1 MPITD
6 PGAGINNLF
15 NKQGL
20 CMKKLHLFILKT
32 YTGPLISTFF
42 VVVFIL
48 LMQFLWKYIDDLI
61 GKGLE
66 FSVIAELLLYTSA
79 GLVPLA
85 LPLAILLSSLMTF
98 GNMGE
103 NFELTA
109 LKSAGIS
116 LQRIMRPLIIL
127 TIIISVGAF
136 YFSNHILPY
145 TNLKMRSLLF
155 DVQQQRPEMQ
165 IREGIFYNGIEN
177 YSIRI
182 ADKNHRTNMMY
193 NIKIYDHSDRRGN
206 LKVTVADS
214 GFMRITSDKGY
225 LVTTLYSGYNYEEM
239 EERARQMKNRSY
251 PHRNDRFDEQTLYIE
266 LSGFDLQRTD
276 EEAFRHNS
284 QMMNISQLD
293 STTDSLSVSLGKEVN
308 EHTRGMVKSYFFKKE
323 ALLLRDSVPADARR
337 PADIWSLEKEQ
348 TLDQKRRALD
358 QAAVDARM
366 VRNQIISTKINF
378 DWQNKRIRRYEME
391 WHRKFTLSFACFI
404 FFFIGAP
411 LGAIIRKGG
420 LGMPV
425 VISVLFFVLYYVIDI
440 SAQKFVKELVIPAF
454 PGMWISSFIL
464 LPAGIFLT
472 YKATTDSAIMNTDT
486 YLNLLRKLFNVVRKP
501 VKFILPDTAP
511 GNENSTGLQ

>member
-1 MPITD
+1 
-6 PGAGINNLF
+6 
-15 NKQGL
+15 
-20 CMKKLHLFILKT
+20 MKKLHLFVLRI
-32 YTGPLISTFF
+32 YAGPLVSTFF
-42 VVVFIL
+42 VVVFVL

-66 FSVIAELLLYTSA
+66 LGVIAELLLYTSA

-109 LKSAGIS
+109 IKSAGIS
-116 LQRIMRPLIIL
+116 LQRIMSPLIIL
-127 TIIISVGAF
+127 TILMSVGAF
-136 YFSNHILPY
+136 YFSNNVLPY
-145 TNLKMRSLLF
+145 TNLKMRSLLY

-165 IREGIFYNGIEN
+165 IREGIFYNGIDN
-177 YSIRI
+177 YSILI
-182 ADKNHRTNMMY
+182 SQKNHRTNMMY
-193 NIKIYDHSDRRGN
+193 DIKIYDHTDRRGN

-214 GFMRITSDKGY
+214 GFMRITEDKGF
-225 LVTTLYSGYNYEEM
+225 LITTLYNGYNYEEM
-239 EERARQMKNRSY
+239 QDRSRQNRDRTF
-251 PHRNDRFDEQTLYIE
+251 PHRNDRYDEQVMIIE

-284 QMMNISQLD
+284 QMMNLGQLEM
-293 STTDSLSVSLGKEVN
+293 TTDSLNEVMSKAVG
-308 EHTRGMVKSYFFKKE
+308 EHTQTMIKSSFFKKE
-323 ALLLRDSVPADARR
+323 TSRFIPRDDSVKNIQREPV
-337 PADIWSLEKEQ
+337 DIHTYEGRLTS
-348 TLDQKRRALD
+348 DQKRRALD
-358 QAAVDARM
+358 QAMVDARLA
-366 VRNQIISTKINF
+366 RNQIISTRTHF
-378 DWQNKRIRRYEME
+378 DWQNKRIRRFEME

-440 SAQKFVKELVIPAF
+440 SAQKFVKELVLPPF

-464 LPAGIFLT
+464 LPMGIFLT
-472 YKATTDSAIMNTDT
+472 YKATTDSVIMNTET
-486 YLNLLRKLFNVVRKP
+486 YFNLYKKISSAVSRFLKRFSR
-501 VKFILPDTAP
+501 
-511 GNENSTGLQ
+511 

>member
-1 MPITD
+1 
-6 PGAGINNLF
+6 
-15 NKQGL
+15 
-20 CMKKLHLFILKT
+20 MKKLHLFVIKT

-61 GKGLE
+61 GKGLDIA
-66 FSVIAELLLYTSA
+66 VISELLLYTSA

-98 GNMGE
+98 GNLGE

-116 LQRIMRPLIIL
+116 LQRIMIPLIIL
-127 TIIISVGAF
+127 TILISIGAF
-136 YFSNHILPY
+136 YFSNNVLPY
-145 TNLKMRSLLF
+145 TNLKMRSLLY
-155 DVQQQRPEMQ
+155 DIQQQRPEMQ

-177 YSIRI
+177 YSIKI
-182 ADKNHRTNMMY
+182 ADKNYRTNMMY
-193 NIKIYDHSDRRGN
+193 DIKIYDHSERRGN

-214 GFMRITSDKGY
+214 GFMRITEDKRY
-225 LVTTLYSGYNYEEM
+225 LVTTLYKGYNYEEM
-239 EERARQMKNRSY
+239 EERARQRKDNSF
-251 PHRNDRFDEQTLYIE
+251 PHRNDKFDEQLLRIE
-266 LSGFDLQRTD
+266 LTGFDLERTD

-284 QMMNISQLD
+284 QMMNISQLE
-293 STTDSLSVSLGKEVN
+293 STTDSLGVN
-308 EHTRGMVKSYFFKKE
+308 LSKQVDEHTDVMMKSSFFKKE
-323 ALLLRDSVPADARR
+323 NQLAYGDDDYFKPDRETF
-337 PADIWSLEKEQ
+337 DIIELEKNLAQDE
-348 TLDQKRRALD
+348 RRGAWN
-358 QAAVDARM
+358 QATVDARL
-366 VRNQIISTKINF
+366 VRNQIISTKTNF
-378 DWQNKRIRRYEME
+378 VWQNKRIRRYEME

-425 VISVLFFVLYYVIDI
+425 VVSVLFFVLYYVIDI

-454 PGMWISSFIL
+454 PGMWISSIIL

-472 YKATTDSAIMNTDT
+472 YKATTDSVIMNTET
-486 YLNLLRKLFNVVRKP
+486 YFNFFKQISSYFNKIINKLISKP
-501 VKFILPDTAP
+501 EPKYETPP
-511 GNENSTGLQ
+511 GL

>member
-1 MPITD
+1 
-6 PGAGINNLF
+6 
-15 NKQGL
+15 
-20 CMKKLHLFILKT
+20 MKKLHLFVIKT
-32 YTGPLISTFF
+32 YAGPLISTFF

-66 FSVIAELLLYTSA
+66 FAVIAELLLYTSA
-79 GLVPLA
+79 SLVPLA

-98 GNMGE
+98 GSMGE

-116 LQRIMRPLIIL
+116 LQRIMSPLIVL
-127 TIIISVGAF
+127 TIVMSIGAF
-136 YFSNHILPY
+136 YFSNNVLPY
-145 TNLKMRSLLF
+145 TNLKMRSLLY

-165 IREGIFYNGIEN
+165 IREGIFYNGIDD
-177 YSIRI
+177 YSIKISGR
-182 ADKNHRTNMMY
+182 NYRTNMMY
-193 NIKIYDHSDRRGN
+193 DIKIYDHSLGRGN

-214 GFMRITSDKGY
+214 GFMRITEDKGY
-225 LVTTLYSGYNYEEM
+225 LVTTLYHGYNYEEM
-239 EERARQMKNRSY
+239 EERARQTKQRTF
-251 PHRNDRFDEQTLYIE
+251 PHRRDNFDEQVLIIE

-284 QMMNISQLD
+284 QMMNLTQLD
-293 STTDSLSVSLGKEVN
+293 STMDSLSLILTERVD
-308 EHTRGMVKSYFFKKE
+308 EHTENMVKSAFFKRE
-323 ALLLRDSVPADARR
+323 AFQRERGGTVDPVNRIPVNIGEIENNL
-337 PADIWSLEKEQ
+337 
-348 TLDQKRRALD
+348 TNDQRIRSWD
-358 QAAVDARM
+358 QAAVDARL
-366 VRNQIISTKINF
+366 VRNQIISTKTDF
-378 DWQNKRIRRYEME
+378 DWRNKRIRRYEME

-420 LGMPV
+420 LGMPA
-425 VISVLFFVLYYVIDI
+425 VISVLFFVIYYVIDI

-472 YKATTDSAIMNTDT
+472 YKATTDSVILNIETYYNFFKRIYLSLNKFAI
-486 YLNLLRKLFNVVRKP
+486 
-501 VKFILPDTAP
+501 KFKVGVFGELKKT
-511 GNENSTGLQ
+511 

>member
-1 MPITD
+1 
-6 PGAGINNLF
+6 
-15 NKQGL
+15 
-20 CMKKLHLFILKT
+20 MKKLHLFVLKT
-32 YTGPLISTFF
+32 YTGPLVSTFF

-116 LQRIMRPLIIL
+116 LQRIMSPLILL
-127 TIIISVGAF
+127 TIIISIGAF
-136 YFSNHILPY
+136 YFSNNVLPY
-145 TNLKMRSLLF
+145 TNLKMRSLLW

-165 IREGIFYNGIEN
+165 IREGIFYNGIDN
-177 YSIRI
+177 YRIKI
-182 ADKNHRTNMMY
+182 ADRNYRTNMMY
-193 NIKIYDHSDRRGN
+193 DIKIYDHSDKRGN
-206 LKVTVADS
+206 TKVTVADS
-214 GFMRITSDKGY
+214 GFMRITQDKGF
-225 LVTTLYSGYNYEEM
+225 LVTTLFNGSNYQEM
-239 EERARQMKNRSY
+239 EDRARQKKDRTF
-251 PHRNDRFDEQTLYIE
+251 PHRMDIFTEQTLHIE

-276 EEAFRHNS
+276 EELFRQNS
-284 QMMNISQLD
+284 QMMNLSQLD
-293 STTDSLSVSLGKEVN
+293 STTDSLSQVFSKDVK
-308 EHTRGMVKSYFFKKE
+308 EHTENILISSFFKRESYMGINGGDTQK
-323 ALLLRDSVPADARR
+323 
-337 PADIWSLEKEQ
+337 PADIWTLEEDQEYEQ
-348 TLDQKRRALD
+348 RRRALD
-358 QAAVDARM
+358 QAAVEARM
-366 VRNQIISTKINF
+366 VRNKIISTKTQF
-378 DWQNKRIRRYEME
+378 EWRNKVIRRYEME

-454 PGMWISSFIL
+454 PGMWISSIIL

-472 YKATTDSAIMNTDT
+472 YKATTDSVIMNTET
-486 YLNLLRKLFNVVRKP
+486 YSNFFKQRFNSLNS
-501 VKFILPDTAP
+501 FIRHMMPKSRP
-511 GNENSTGLQ
+511 GI

>member
-1 MPITD
+1 
-6 PGAGINNLF
+6 
-15 NKQGL
+15 
-20 CMKKLHLFILKT
+20 MKKLHLFVLRT
-32 YTGPLISTFF
+32 YTGPLVATFF
-42 VVVFIL
+42 VVVFVL

-66 FSVIAELLLYTSA
+66 FSVVAELLLYTSA

-116 LQRIMRPLIIL
+116 LQRIMSPLIIM
-127 TIIISVGAF
+127 TVIISVGAF
-136 YFSNHILPY
+136 YFSNNFLPY
-145 TNLKMRSLLF
+145 TNLKMRSLLY

-165 IREGIFYNGIEN
+165 IREGLFYNGIDN
-177 YSIRI
+177 YSIKV
-182 ADKNHRTNMMY
+182 AGKNHRTNMMY
-193 NIKIYDHSDRRGN
+193 DLKIYDHSSRRGN

-214 GFMRITSDKGY
+214 GFMRITEDKGH
-225 LVTTLYSGYNYEEM
+225 LVTTLYNGYNYEEM
-239 EERARQMKNRSY
+239 EDRARQRRDRTF
-251 PHRNDRFDEQTLYIE
+251 PHRNDRFEEQVMIIE

-284 QMMNISQLD
+284 QMMNLSQLEM
-293 STTDSLSVSLGKEVN
+293 TTDSLNQVMSSQVTD
-308 EHTRGMVKSYFFKKE
+308 HTTTMIQSSFFKKE
-323 ALLLRDSVPADARR
+323 AYRRELHDTLEAVGTKPANIRELEE
-337 PADIWSLEKEQ
+337 SLTQ
-348 TLDQKRRALD
+348 DQRRRAWD
-358 QAAVDARM
+358 QATVDARLT
-366 VRNQIISTKINF
+366 RNQIISTKTNF

-425 VISVLFFVLYYVIDI
+425 VVSVLFFILYYVIDI
-440 SAQKFVKELVIPAF
+440 SAQKFVKELVIPAS

-464 LPAGIFLT
+464 LPMGVFLT
-472 YKATTDSAIMNTDT
+472 YKATTDSVIMNTET
-486 YLNLLRKLFNVVRKP
+486 YYNLYNRITAS
-501 VKFILPDTAP
+501 VK
-511 GNENSTGLQ
+511 GLIGQYFHKDRARL

>member
-1 MPITD
+1 
-6 PGAGINNLF
+6 
-15 NKQGL
+15 
-20 CMKKLHLFILKT
+20 MKKLHFFVVKT
-32 YTGPLISTFF
+32 YAAPLVSTFF

-66 FSVIAELLLYTSA
+66 LAVIAELLLYTSA

-116 LQRIMRPLIIL
+116 LQRIMSPLIIL
-127 TIIISVGAF
+127 TVLISVGAF
-136 YFSNHILPY
+136 YFSNNVLPY
-145 TNLKMRSLLF
+145 TNLKMRSLLY

-165 IREGIFYNGIEN
+165 IREGIFYNGIEH
-177 YSIRI
+177 YSIKV

-193 NIKIYDHSDRRGN
+193 DIKIYDHTGRQGN

-214 GFMRITSDKGY
+214 GFMRITEDKGF

-239 EERARQMKNRSY
+239 EERSRQRGQKTY
-251 PHRNDRFDEQTLYIE
+251 PHRVDSFYEQVLIIE

-284 QMMNISQLD
+284 QMMNLVQLEL
-293 STTDSLSVSLGKEVN
+293 TTDSLNRNMSDQVRNHTENMIQLFYFKKDTKNYSNDSPLTGDSITTSHRMLVDLVKLNDTLSLG
-308 EHTRGMVKSYFFKKE
+308 
-323 ALLLRDSVPADARR
+323 D
-337 PADIWSLEKEQ
+337 
-348 TLDQKRRALD
+348 KRQALD
-358 QAAVDARM
+358 QALMDARNA
-366 VRNQIISTKINF
+366 RNQIISTKSNYEY
-378 DWQNKRIRRYEME
+378 QNKRIRRYEIE
-391 WHRKFTLSFACFI
+391 WHRKLTLSFACFI

-425 VISVLFFVLYYVIDI
+425 VVSVLFFVLYYIIDI
-440 SAQKFVKELVIPAF
+440 SALKFVRELVIPAF
-454 PGMWISSFIL
+454 PGMWISSIIL
-464 LPAGIFLT
+464 LPLGIFLT
-472 YKATTDSAIMNTDT
+472 YKATTDSVILNTET
-486 YLNLLRKLFNVVRKP
+486 YYNFYKRIEESVLRLSKKYL
-501 VKFILPDTAP
+501 VKTRL
-511 GNENSTGLQ
+511 